1 MYLSLNIEQLFDVL
15 LGTEEQP
22 EIRINKKNK

>member
-1 MYLSLNIEQLFDVL
+1 MYLSLNIEQLFEVL

-22 EIRINKKNK
+22 EIKITKINK